1 MPGVIFK
8 LEASFLAQ
16 MACIGP
22 LNTPGVV
29 GKLVFDITQLQEHPK
44 DGSDD
49 DLAVM
54 DEEDTGSEKVMV
66 EKADLADGLLL
77 ELEEERSRS

>member
-1 MPGVIFK
+1 
-8 LEASFLAQ
+8 
-16 MACIGP
+16 
-22 LNTPGVV
+22 
-29 GKLVFDITQLQEHPK
+29 
-44 DGSDD
+44 
-49 DLAVM
+49 M